1 MDPRIEMVSM
11 VKIRPGSAPRSSTGG
26 FELMAWN
33 QLKEAFGSIGVRLT
47 VAKNVFGNEYDVL
60 LFSESDDPKSLHKI
74 DATLKV
80 LGYEAKTHPMCD
92 ADEYNEL
99 VQQTAKVLRPHLRA
113 MAADE

>member
-1 MDPRIEMVSM
+1 MVSM
-11 VKIRPGSAPRSSTGG
+11 VRIRPGSAPRSDTGG

-33 QLKEAFGSIGVRLT
+33 QLKEAFGAIGVRLT
-47 VAKNVFGNEYDVL
+47 VVKNVFGNEYDVL
-60 LFSESDDPKSLHKI
+60 LFSESDDPRSLHKI

-99 VQQTAKVLRPHLRA
+99 VQQTAQILRPHLHVA
-113 MAADE
+113 AAADE